1 MKSSFFSKIRNSAG
15 STRSKSKSL
24 QKSISSTTDNNVTQ
38 ATSSSIETD
47 LTGDSFIHHGR
58 YSASSY
64 AGVVS
69 PPPPDEVD
77 EPPMRKRKSV
87 DRQSIVVSCPPWKS
101 PTVGDKMPNFAGMF
115 LRPAGEG
122 SSCELVED
130 RDMDFY
136 KCQGDKWGLVL
147 VLPSLDLSRISIS
160 ELVALACLKDE
171 FERRNVQLVCF
182 TVNPCSVNR
191 EWMEEAKE
199 QSDVAEPIYFP
210 IFCDDVEFY
219 DASVDIGVLDEE
231 QTADYGEPFLART
244 SFLVSPDK
252 KIAMCSTQLGTV
264 GRDLSCFL
272 REIDQ
277 IQAASRSVDGIVLAP
292 MPKLEKK

>member
-1 MKSSFFSKIRNSAG
+1 
-15 STRSKSKSL
+15 
-24 QKSISSTTDNNVTQ
+24 
-38 ATSSSIETD
+38 
-47 LTGDSFIHHGR
+47 
-58 YSASSY
+58 
-64 AGVVS
+64 
-69 PPPPDEVD
+69 
-77 EPPMRKRKSV
+77 
-87 DRQSIVVSCPPWKS
+87 
-101 PTVGDKMPNFAGMF
+101 VGDKMPNFAGMF

-160 ELVALACLKDE
+160 ELVALACLKDGKCGSFGFGVCFLWRQLNDFLILIE

>member
-1 MKSSFFSKIRNSAG
+1 
-15 STRSKSKSL
+15 
-24 QKSISSTTDNNVTQ
+24 
-38 ATSSSIETD
+38 
-47 LTGDSFIHHGR
+47 
-58 YSASSY
+58 
-64 AGVVS
+64 
-69 PPPPDEVD
+69 
-77 EPPMRKRKSV
+77 MRKRKSA

-101 PTVGDKMPNFAGMF
+101 PTVGDKMPNFAGTF
-115 LRPAGEG
+115 LRPVEG
-122 SSCELVED
+122 SGGSSSCCCELVED
-130 RDMDFY
+130 RDMDFFR
-136 KCQGDKWGLVL
+136 CLGDRWGLVL

-160 ELVALACLKDE
+160 ELVALVCLKDE

-191 EWMEEAKE
+191 EWMEQAKE
-199 QSDVAEPIYFP
+199 QSDVAEPFYFP

-231 QTADYGEPFLART
+231 QTADYGEPFLTRT

-277 IQAASRSVDGIVLAP
+277 IQATSQSVDGIVLAP
-292 MPKLEKK
+292 MPRLEKK